1 MNQAG
6 AQKRKFLRGG
16 AERQFGGSGGLPRI
30 FFQIWPL
37 IRAFSE
43 QLGGG
48 VPGLPGGGA
57 PDHFGMPGGGA
68 RPRAPPHFAPLVPG
82 HLHLLLL
89 LKLLGMHTVL
99 YTLVV
104 QLRTKFK
111 TIQLCSLLMCIE
123 T

>member
-1 MNQAG
+1 MWRYEEISNLGKQGYFSNTNALYIKKG
-6 AQKRKFLRGG
+6 
-16 AERQFGGSGGLPRI
+16 
-30 FFQIWPL
+30 PL

-43 QLGGG
+43 QL
-48 VPGLPGGGA
+48 GGGA
-57 PDHFGMPGGGA
+57 PDHFGMPGGGH
-68 RPRAPPHFAPLVPG
+68 PAPPPSFCASGAGSLTSPALIETPWHAYS
-82 HLHLLLL
+82 
-89 LKLLGMHTVL
+89 TIW